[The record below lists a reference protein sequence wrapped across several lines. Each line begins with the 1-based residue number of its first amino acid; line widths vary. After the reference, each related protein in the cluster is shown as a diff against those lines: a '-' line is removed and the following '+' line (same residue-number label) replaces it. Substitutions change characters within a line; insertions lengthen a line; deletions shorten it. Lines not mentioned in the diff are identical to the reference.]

1 VIGVKAENLVGISTG
16 SNSVIFSGAPNPPTP
31 APVTLNYQ
39 FEIFIPLATWKD
51 TLTKLDAVA
60 KNLPAGVSNLQYNSR
75 LSASAKVI
83 EQGRQT
89 VLPDLLAEARK
100 NADALAL
107 AAGFKVGAIQGLSE
121 THFSSG
127 NQVTITISVRFAKI

>member
-1 VIGVKAENLVGISTG
+1 
-16 SNSVIFSGAPNPPTP
+16 
-31 APVTLNYQ
+31 
-39 FEIFIPLATWKD
+39 
-51 TLTKLDAVA
+51 
-60 KNLPAGVSNLQYNSR
+60 VSNLQYNSR

-89 VLPDLLAEARK
+89 ALPDLLTEARK

-107 AAGFKVGAIQGLSE
+107 AAGFKVGVIQGLSE